1 MEGHYFEKIGLPE
14 ESMMH
19 KKLSPGTS
27 AIVSAAKV
35 QRKRTVFSRQ
45 FKLDAVLRMREA
57 GCSPAKLAQEL
68 GIRRNQLY
76 KWRAALEVSGALA
89 NLPVAAPSAVDL
101 LSENA
106 RLRSELAKSLEENAI
121 LKKFDAYLVQRQH

>member
-1 MEGHYFEKIGLPE
+1 
-14 ESMMH
+14 MH

-27 AIVSAAKV
+27 AIVSAAKR
-35 QRKRTVFSRQ
+35 QQKRTVFSQQ
-45 FKLDAVLRMREA
+45 FKLDAVLRMREV
-57 GCSPAKLAQEL
+57 GCSPAALALEL